1 MAVWDIK
8 ERYDLVRA
16 NQDELNIQG
25 SRGIFMG
32 GFAPTVSAGECDI
45 VDYISIAH
53 GGLAADFGN
62 LSAARS
68 QNAGFGSNSRAI
80 CSGGGGPDNGG
91 DCMNVIDIATIMS
104 TGNFADFGNLSVAR
118 RGVSGCSNQTRGLT
132 NGGEEPGLSDV
143 IDFITIASAGN
154 AADFGN
160 LVTAGGGTGSLSSPT
175 RAVVSEGYISP
186 GAASTNL
193 AFYEIASTGNA
204 TDFGD
209 LVDARHDTYGLSNG
223 VRGLFA
229 GDHPRTNVIEYITI
243 ASAGDAAD
251 FGDLDGSRGYM
262 GGCSGGQTGLFA
274 GGKDPGFV
282 NTIMKVQIDTLGN
295 AVDFGD
301 LTVARGETMP
311 GTSNAHGGLKDED
324 IFHPRPSVTYMPG
337 SGRVLLQGGNAPYG
351 GRIEKF
357 NVTTLGGSVD
367 FGDSVLGGASARD
380 LSAAVGSLTRA
391 IFAGGDTPSKTNTI
405 DSIEFASE
413 GNAADFGNLNESVA
427 GSAGCSSTTRAVIGL
442 GGNPSQY
449 PGTIEYLTMAT
460 ASNATD
466 FGDMSV
472 TRSGPASTGSNTRG
486 IFAAGQEPSASNVI
500 DYVTIASTGNATDFG
515 DCTGASIFKAG
526 VSSATRGVFM
536 GGTATAHIEYVTIG
550 STGNGT
556 DFGDLVNGN
565 RAYVG
570 GGSNSIRGVCFGGDP
585 ANTHMDYITFAS
597 TGDSL
602 DFGDLSLARVAA
614 SGASDS
620 HGGLQA

>member
-1 MAVWDIK
+1 MAIWDIK
-8 ERYDLVRA
+8 EINKTVRSNEWVNRGERCAFAGGNPSLNTIDYISAAAGGTAVDFGDLTAARGTM
-16 NQDELNIQG
+16 QDNYG
-25 SRGIFMG
+25 THVRGIFAG
-32 GFAPTVSAGECDI
+32 GANLNTI
-45 VDYISIAH
+45 DYITMATT
-53 GGLAADFGN
+53 
-62 LSAARS
+62 
-68 QNAGFGSNSRAI
+68 
-80 CSGGGGPDNGG
+80 G
-91 DCMNVIDIATIMS
+91 D
-104 TGNFADFGNLSVAR
+104 
-118 RGVSGCSNQTRGLT
+118 
-132 NGGEEPGLSDV
+132 
-143 IDFITIASAGN
+143 
-154 AADFGN
+154 
-160 LVTAGGGTGSLSSPT
+160 
-175 RAVVSEGYISP
+175 
-186 GAASTNL
+186 
-193 AFYEIASTGNA
+193 A

-209 LVDARHDTYGLSNG
+209 LLQTRRYVAGGGNTVRGVYGGGISPNPSNG
-223 VRGLFA
+223 HYNIIEFLTPTSTGNTADFGDLTQSKERLGALSSPTRLVWAAGATPGDNVQDVIESVSIASMGNGIDFGDLSTGKYGPMCASNAVRGLICGGNA
-229 GDHPRTNVIEYITI
+229 GAPGHADFNHIEYITI
-243 ASAGDAAD
+243 ATAGDAAD
-251 FGDLDGSRGYM
+251 FGDLTGAYLASGSASGTTRGLV
-262 GGCSGGQTGLFA
+262 GHSGGVTGL
-274 GGKDPGFV
+274 DMI
-282 NTIMKVQIDTLGN
+282 TISTTGN
-295 AVDFGD
+295 ASDFGD
-301 LTVARGETMP
+301 VSVARSGYGGVST
-311 GTSNAHGGLKDED
+311 GHGGLNVDNVQ
-324 IFHPRPSVTYMPG
+324 RPSVTYMPG

-413 GNAADFGNLNESVA
+413 GNAADFGDLNESVA

-486 IFAAGQEPSASNVI
+486 IFAAGQVPGASNVI

-515 DCTGASIFKAG
+515 DLTGASIFKAG

-585 ANTHMDYITFAS
+585 ANTHMEYITIAS
-597 TGDSL
+597 AGDST